1 MTVELMHC
9 AYMKGVS
16 APRST
21 NRIDLQL
28 AGSSLILMNLPWVI
42 LDWFV
47 VARLSEMMWVTGSKV
62 FLQILG

>member
-1 MTVELMHC
+1 MTTEFLHC

-16 APRST
+16 ATRST
-21 NRIDLQL
+21 NGIDLQL

-42 LDWFV
+42 LDWFI
-47 VARLSEMMWVTGSKV
+47 VAGLLEMMWVTGSKD

>member
-1 MTVELMHC
+1 MTIEFLHC

-47 VARLSEMMWVTGSKV
+47 VAGLSEMMWVTGSKV

>member
-1 MTVELMHC
+1 MTIEFMHC
-9 AYMKGVS
+9 ASMKGVS
-16 APRST
+16 TPRST
-21 NRIDLQL
+21 NGIDLQL

>member
-1 MTVELMHC
+1 MTIEFMHC

-16 APRST
+16 APHST
-21 NRIDLQL
+21 NGIDLQL

-42 LDWFV
+42 LDWFI
-47 VARLSEMMWVTGSKV
+47 VAGLSEMMWVTGSKD